1 MAKRR
6 SSKVIIDTNIW
17 VSFLLTNG
25 YSKLDPLFAD
35 EQIKLLFSQELLGEF
50 IEVAQRPK
58 FKKYFSSEDLDE
70 LLIQI
75 GTHAIFV
82 EVKENVTICRDP
94 KDNFLLALA
103 QTSKAT
109 HLITGDKDLLSLKSF
124 GKTKI
129 LTMVAFLAQ
138 QYT

>member
-1 MAKRR
+1 M
-6 SSKVIIDTNIW
+6 
-17 VSFLLTNG
+17 
-25 YSKLDPLFAD
+25 
-35 EQIKLLFSQELLGEF
+35 LGEF

-58 FKKYFSSEDLDE
+58 FKKYFSSADLDE

-75 GTHAIFV
+75 GYHAIFV
-82 EVKENVTICRDP
+82 DIKENVNICRDP

-129 LTMVAFLAQ
+129 VTMAGFLTQ
-138 QYT
+138 K

>member
-6 SSKVIIDTNIW
+6 SSKIIIDTNIW
-17 VSFLLTNG
+17 VSFLLTNE
-25 YSKLDPLFAD
+25 YTKLDSFFAD
-35 EQIKLLFSQELLGEF
+35 KHVELIFGQELLGEF

-58 FKKYFSSEDLDE
+58 FKKYFSSADLDE

-75 GTHAIFV
+75 GYHAIFV
-82 EVKENVTICRDP
+82 DIKENVNICRDP

-129 LTMVAFLAQ
+129 VTMAGFLTQ
-138 QYT
+138 K

>member
-6 SSKVIIDTNIW
+6 RSKIIIDTNIW
-17 VSFLLTNG
+17 VSFLLTNE
-25 YSKLDPLFAD
+25 YAKLDSLFAD
-35 EQIKLLFSQELLGEF
+35 EQVKLLFSQELLGEF
-50 IEVAQRPK
+50 IEVSQRPK

-75 GTHAIFV
+75 VNYAEFV

-129 LTMVAFLAQ
+129 MTMAAFLAQ
-138 QYT
+138 K